1 MHRCGEILADFSKRT
16 LLFVIIFGFALS
28 SAAFAHVK
36 WFAPYDVPG
45 QPVGLR
51 DVLSPTFWFLVA
63 GTCFALWVI
72 CRWEQTAV
80 GAVVLRVFKRFS
92 VAAHARIEVLFR
104 ASVAVFFFAL
114 SLL

>member
-28 SAAFAHVK
+28 SAASAHVK

-80 GAVVLRVFKRFS
+80 GAAVLRVFKRFR
-92 VAAHARIEVLFR
+92 AAAAARTQVLLP
-104 ASVAVFFFAL
+104 ASLASFFF
-114 SLL
+114 S